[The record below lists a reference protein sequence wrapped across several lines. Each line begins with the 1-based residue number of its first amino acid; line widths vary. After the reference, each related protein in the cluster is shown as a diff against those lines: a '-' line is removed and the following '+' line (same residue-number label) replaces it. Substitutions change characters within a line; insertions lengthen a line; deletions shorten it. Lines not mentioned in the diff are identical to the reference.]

1 MRANV
6 QYNDFK
12 GTAAADISDNCNN
25 NIQQYLKANFK
36 EFNSKRYS
44 CKGCSIWISGN
55 STRNPIKIRFICYDN
70 IEHKN
75 VCLCPLQDMSYEEIF
90 NIFKRF
96 EVVLGGNDIENIKI
110 KDEDWIDLK

>member
-12 GTAAADISDNCNN
+12 GTAAADISDNSNN
-25 NIQQYLKANFK
+25 DIQQYLIANFK
-36 EFNSKRYS
+36 EFNSKRYF

-55 STRNPIKIRFICYDN
+55 SAHNPINIRFICYDS
-70 IEHKN
+70 IEEKN
-75 VCLCPLQDMSYEEIF
+75 VCLCPLEDMTYDEVF

-96 EVVLGGNDIENIKI
+96 EVVLGQNGIESIDVKN
-110 KDEDWIDLK
+110 ENWIDLK